1 MKFTYCP
8 DCGAP
13 LSRRDLGDDA
23 GVPWCDR
30 CSCPW
35 FPVFP
40 TAIIAL
46 VHNDRGEVLLLRQ
59 DYISTEFRNLVS
71 GYMTPGENAEHC
83 ARREILEETGLH
95 VDRLELVLTSWF
107 EKKQM
112 LMIGFFAH
120 VSETALRL
128 SSEVDGAEWCE
139 ARCVTDFLSTRP
151 GSTSRLLAERFLA
164 REEKNDGL
172 T

>member
-46 VHNDRGEVLLLRQ
+46 VHNERGEVLLLRQ

-71 GYMTPGENAEHC
+71 GYMTPGENAEQC

-95 VDRLELVLTSWF
+95 VDRLELVLTS
-107 EKKQM
+107 
-112 LMIGFFAH
+112 
-120 VSETALRL
+120 
-128 SSEVDGAEWCE
+128 E
-139 ARCVTDFLSTRP
+139 ARRVTDFLSTRP

>member
-46 VHNDRGEVLLLRQ
+46 VHNERGEVLLLRQ

-71 GYMTPGENAEHC
+71 GYMTPGENAEQC
-83 ARREILEETGLH
+83 ARREIL
-95 VDRLELVLTSWF
+95 D
-107 EKKQM
+107 
-112 LMIGFFAH
+112 
-120 VSETALRL
+120 ETALRL

-139 ARCVTDFLSTRP
+139 ARRVTDFLSTRP

>member
-1 MKFTYCP
+1 MRFKHCP
-8 DCGAP
+8 DCGAL
-13 LSRRDLGDDA
+13 LSHCDLGDERD
-23 GVPWCDR
+23 VPWCDACGR
-30 CSCPW
+30 PW
-35 FPVFP
+35 FSVFP

-71 GYMTPGENAEHC
+71 GYMVPGENAEQC

-112 LMIGFFAH
+112 LMVGFFAH
-120 VSETALRL
+120 VSDTALRL
-128 SSEVDGAEWCE
+128 SSEVDDAEWCSPE
-139 ARCVTDFLSTRP
+139 TILGKLSTRP

-164 REEKNDGL
+164 NDAKK
-172 T
+172 